1 MAYSKEDLYDA
12 GITEQIA
19 SHYREILRLLGE
31 DPEREGLVK
40 TPERVAKALQF
51 LTQGYCQDGAEII
64 RGAIFKEE
72 YRQMV
77 LVRDIELYSTCEH
90 HVMPFIG
97 KAHVAYIPDGYI
109 TGLSKIARVVETYA
123 RRLQVQERL
132 TVQIRDCIQQTL
144 HPLGVAVVIEA
155 AHTCMQIRGV
165 RSSHRSRPYMHADQ
179 GSPESQCRH
188 YDIGILRS
196 LPERRTYQERISEPD
211 TTLKPMFLNCND
223 LHGRIRKVSEGNP
236 TGKPASSAMYV
247 RLQTHDI
254 HTDSHDCPYIG
265 AARHSRHTG
274 NHFFR

>member
-109 TGLSKIARVVETYA
+109 TGLSN
-123 RRLQVQERL
+123 QVQERL

-165 RSSHRSRPYMHADQ
+165 QKANAVTTTSAFSGVFLKD
-179 GSPESQCRH
+179 
-188 YDIGILRS
+188 
-196 LPERRTYQERISEPD
+196 ERTRNE
-211 TTLKPMFLNCND
+211 FLN
-223 LHGRIRKVSEGNP
+223 LIR
-236 TGKPASSAMYV
+236 
-247 RLQTHDI
+247 H
-254 HTDSHDCPYIG
+254 
-265 AARHSRHTG
+265 
-274 NHFFR
+274 